1 MISVL
6 EILASAILWSL
17 GLLITIMGSV
27 LYSYFSIKIYR
38 YFAKERKI
46 KRENKKNNNKE

>member
-17 GLLITIMGSV
+17 GLLLIIMSSV
-27 LYSYFSIKIYR
+27 LYTYFSIKIYR
-38 YFAKERKI
+38 YFVNEWKI
-46 KRENKKNNNKE
+46 KRKITKNNNKE